1 MIDLIEGVGQGSPEW
16 HAARVGRVTASR
28 IVDVMATIKTGEA
41 ASRRDYKW
49 QIVAEILT
57 GKPAEGGFFN
67 QAMQWGVEQE
77 PFARAAYELRYET
90 LVDQIGLVPHPRIAR
105 AAASP
110 DGLVGDDGLIE
121 IKCPK
126 TVTHLTTLAEG
137 KIPNEYQLQMCWQM
151 ACTGRKWC
159 DFTSFDPRLPDELQ
173 LCVIRFHRD
182 EDRIACIEQ
191 NVERFLDEVDAMIQ
205 TLRERAQS

>member
-1 MIDLIEGVGQGSPEW
+1 MIDLIEGVGQGSPGW
-16 HAARVGRVTASR
+16 HAARAGKVTASR

-41 ASRRDYKW
+41 ASRREYKW

-110 DGLVGDDGLIE
+110 DGLVGEDGLIE

-151 ACTGRKWC
+151 ACTGRDWV
-159 DFTSFDPRLPDELQ
+159 DFASFDPRLPEELQ
-173 LCVIRFHRD
+173 LCVIRFDRD

-191 NVERFLDEVDAMIQ
+191 EVERFLDEVDALIQ
-205 TLRERAQS
+205 TLRERAQT

>member
-1 MIDLIEGVGQGSPEW
+1 MIDLIEGLGQGSPEW
-16 HAARVGRVTASR
+16 HAARVGKVTASR
-28 IVDVMATIKTGEA
+28 IVDVMATIKSGEA

-49 QIVAEILT
+49 QIVAELLT

-110 DGLVGDDGLIE
+110 DGLVGEDGLIE

-151 ACTGRKWC
+151 ACTGRLWC
-159 DFTSFDPRLPDELQ
+159 DFTSFDPRLPEELQ
-173 LCVIRFHRD
+173 LSVIRFDRD
-182 EDRIACIEQ
+182 EERIARIEAE
-191 NVERFLDEVDAMIQ
+191 VERFLGEVDELIQ
-205 TLRERAQS
+205 TLRAKAQ